1 VQLAFHEAGHAVV
14 AHFLGAD
21 VSEVLI
27 SPDGGA
33 TVWSPR
39 RDQAEIIA
47 LGAGFEAEFAL
58 LGRRTMRHFGGR
70 DIPQRID
77 LLRQMNWLGDEPF
90 AAVDKATQLIV
101 RHARV
106 WPCIVRVAFRLM
118 ADGHLTAH
126 EFLDQVRDTE
136 VIGYAAVFKL

>member
-14 AHFLGAD
+14 AHFLG
-21 VSEVLI
+21 SEVWEI
-27 SPDGGA
+27 SISSRDGRTFWG
-33 TVWSPR
+33 PR
-39 RDQAEIIA
+39 PQPVEVVA

-101 RHARV
+101 RHASV